1 MAEKIRNLAARTLS
15 AFALHW
21 KPAEHSSRPVLSP
34 VVPVQES
41 VIGPDGALIW
51 RICAGPHCVEAFSG
65 ADAWHKMRRLC
76 REHGITLATTG
87 VTEPAVGPPLLPDPG
102 V

>member
-1 MAEKIRNLAARTLS
+1 MAVKIRNLAARTLS

-34 VVPVQES
+34 VVPVQEA

-51 RICAGPHCVEAFSG
+51 RICAGPHCVEAPSG
-65 ADAWHKMRRLC
+65 AAAWQKLRALC
-76 REHGITLATTG
+76 RDIGITLAATG
-87 VTEPAVGPPLLPDPG
+87 VVEPTAGPSPVPDPG